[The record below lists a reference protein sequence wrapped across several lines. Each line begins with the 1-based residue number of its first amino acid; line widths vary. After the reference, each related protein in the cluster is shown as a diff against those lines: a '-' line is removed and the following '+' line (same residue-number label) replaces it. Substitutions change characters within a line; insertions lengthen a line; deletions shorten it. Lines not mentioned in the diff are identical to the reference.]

1 MVRLEDLG
9 SAASEALA
17 AWRGVPETPRDR
29 ALAAYLAAKE
39 LPPAL
44 TRDPLRDPASRD
56 PLRSGAPDPLRD
68 PRSADPL
75 KSGADGGIALSGPAS
90 RAG

>member
-1 MVRLEDLG
+1 MG
-9 SAASEALA
+9 SASAEAFA
-17 AWRGVPETPRDR
+17 AWRGVPATPRDR

-39 LPPAL
+39 LSPAL
-44 TRDPLRDPASRD
+44 TRDPLRDPASLD

-68 PRSADPL
+68 PRNADPL
-75 KSGADGGIALSGPAS
+75 RSGTGWWGAHSDPAS